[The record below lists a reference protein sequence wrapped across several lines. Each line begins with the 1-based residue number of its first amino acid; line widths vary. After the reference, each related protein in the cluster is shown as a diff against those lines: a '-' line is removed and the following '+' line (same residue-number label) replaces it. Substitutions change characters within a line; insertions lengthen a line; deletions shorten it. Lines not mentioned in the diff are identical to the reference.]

1 MMCRRKHL
9 AANNAAKK
17 AVLVVLFVSVS
28 LTPPISAFAPGN
40 SIAPILDDISR
51 QSYQVLTTR
60 ANGGS
65 STRRVSRLYD
75 MLPRD
80 DGYGHSSNDDS
91 DSDNEKGEDEEIR
104 SARAKLEALMGGSTS
119 TSPSISSDPS
129 EGAEESKTLYDF
141 SIRPTKTSAS
151 AKSSSSPDQRSPSPT
166 SRLHPTNLSHEIV
179 HPPPLTTIGRSRH
192 EAEISSLSSLID
204 SDDALS
210 DLWTL
215 WFAERGPR
223 ASQELMMAEQFA
235 MGGPKYW
242 DKAEERLRKLIDEHG
257 VHWSE
262 PVNRLATLLYQQGR
276 LRESK
281 ELCEVVL
288 AVKPWHFGA
297 LSGIVMVCAGLGDAN
312 AARMWAD
319 RRLPPLRPD
328 GDTTERRVEW
338 VERAVREATKSL
350 KRAEHMLQKEFEHC
364 DEEADAE
371 RNGRKSNTSS
381 SVAPPKSIVVDDDFG
396 DVWQ

>member
-1 MMCRRKHL
+1 
-9 AANNAAKK
+9 
-17 AVLVVLFVSVS
+17 
-28 LTPPISAFAPGN
+28 
-40 SIAPILDDISR
+40 
-51 QSYQVLTTR
+51 
-60 ANGGS
+60 
-65 STRRVSRLYD
+65 

-80 DGYGHSSNDDS
+80 DGYRDGSSDDS
-91 DSDNEKGEDEEIR
+91 DGDNKEGEDEEIR
-104 SARAKLEALMGGSTS
+104 SARAKLEALVGGP
-119 TSPSISSDPS
+119 TSPSSSNDPS
-129 EGAEESKTLYDF
+129 EGVEESKTLYDF
-141 SIRPTKTSAS
+141 SIRPTKTSS
-151 AKSSSSPDQRSPSPT
+151 AKSSSSPERSPT

-179 HPPPLTTIGRSRH
+179 HPPPLTTIGRSRC

-242 DKAEERLRKLIDEHG
+242 EKAEEKLRKLIDEHG

-338 VERAVREATKSL
+338 VERTVREATKSL
-350 KRAEHMLQKEFEHC
+350 KRAEDMLQKEFEHC
-364 DEEADAE
+364 DEEVDAD

-381 SVAPPKSIVVDDDFG
+381 SVAPPKSIVVDDDF
-396 DVWQ
+396 DDAWQ